1 MCACVCVCACV
12 RACVRACVCVSVYI
26 YSCYNIIYIKMLFFV
41 DVDSF
46 LKKGLLFSKDALNR
60 SKVTFT
66 MYNVTKYFYLK

>member
-1 MCACVCVCACV
+1 MCVCACVCVCAC
-12 RACVRACVCVSVYI
+12 ACVCARARI